1 MMNMIARNTVLM
13 AFGVGALTAC
23 NPAAAPDADGQD
35 VTAPAVSAAQE
46 PSPVVA
52 TLECEP
58 LGDAILSI
66 ETAENGTS
74 TLLTAIQSELD
85 PDAEPIRFPLEATG
99 ADTVGTNTQLSDV
112 NGEFTVTLVTDGS
125 ATIQS
130 GDNEV
135 SCKA

>member
-13 AFGVGALTAC
+13 ALGTGALMAC
-23 NPAAAPDADGQD
+23 NPSAAPDADGQD
-35 VTAPAVSAAQE
+35 VTAPAGFAAEE

-58 LGDAILSI
+58 LGDTVLSI
-66 ETAENGTS
+66 ETAQNGTS

-99 ADTVGTNTQLSDV
+99 ADSGGTNTRLSDV
-112 NGEFTVTLVTDGS
+112 NGEFTVTLMTDGS

-130 GDNEV
+130 GENEV